1 MAIINAC
8 ILASKTIKGGKNKVR
23 ISIAHN
29 GQTRYIPTNI
39 IIDSNKEFRN
49 GAVVRRPDAAIL
61 NAKIRRILQR
71 YQAILDELEY
81 VNGLTC
87 PELVCLLLNGPD
99 NRHRTLTSIFEEYTE
114 NANIKPSSVRNY
126 RYVWVNVEGFFGKKY
141 LAESVTYSSILGFD
155 NYLRRKGL
163 KPSSVR
169 NSVVMLKT
177 VLRYA
182 MKCGYVHYRVDPFWG
197 YNVPQ
202 TEVRQS
208 WLTVEQI
215 KQIRDL
221 EITSP
226 GVRMRRDIFML
237 SYYLGGINIADLLRI
252 NFNKNS
258 VDLCYERKKTETKS
272 KVNKYVE
279 FRIPEEAL
287 PIINRYKDASGYL
300 KLSKTGPGLNPGN
313 LFSYS
318 MRKIEEATGIRHLIF
333 YSARKSFAQ
342 HAFNLGISTSVID
355 YILGHKL
362 NIVGTSLYSYIYV
375 TPEHATKAIRQV
387 LDNLK

>member
-1 MAIINAC
+1 M
-8 ILASKTIKGGKNKVR
+8 R
-23 ISIAHN
+23 ISVAHN

-49 GAVVRRPDAAIL
+49 GAVVRRPDAAVL
-61 NAKIRRILQR
+61 NTKIRRLLQR
-71 YQAILDELEY
+71 DQSILDELEY

-87 PELVCLLLNGPD
+87 PELVYLLLNGPD
-99 NRHRTLTSIFEEYTE
+99 NRHRTLTSIFEEYVE
-114 NANIKPSSVRNY
+114 NVNIKPSSVLSY
-126 RYVWVNVEGFFGKKY
+126 RCVWVNIEGFFGKKY
-141 LAESVTYSSILGFD
+141 LAEGITYPSLLGFD
-155 NYLRRKGL
+155 GYLRRKGL
-163 KPSSVR
+163 KPTSVR
-169 NSVVMLKT
+169 NSIILLKT
-177 VLRYA
+177 ILRYA
-182 MKCGYVHYRVDPFWG
+182 MKCGYVQYRVDPFWG
-197 YNVPQ
+197 YNAPQ
-202 TEVRQS
+202 PEVRQS

-215 KQIRDL
+215 RMIRDL
-221 EITSP
+221 EITKP
-226 GVRMRRDIFML
+226 GMRMCRDMFML

-252 NFNKNS
+252 NFNENS
-258 VDLCYERKKTETKS
+258 VDLCYERKKTETKV

-279 FRIPEEAL
+279 FRMPEEAL
-287 PIINRYKDASGYL
+287 PIISRYKDASGYL
-300 KLSKTGPGLNPGN
+300 KLCKRGAGENPSN

-318 MRKIEEATGIRHLIF
+318 MRKIEAATGIRHLIF

-362 NIVGTSLYSYIYV
+362 NIGGTSLYSYIYV